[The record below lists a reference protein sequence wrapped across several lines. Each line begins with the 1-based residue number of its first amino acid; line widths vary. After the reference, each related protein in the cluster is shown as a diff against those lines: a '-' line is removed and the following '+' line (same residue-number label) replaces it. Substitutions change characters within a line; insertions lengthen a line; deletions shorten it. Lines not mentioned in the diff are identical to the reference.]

1 MKKGDS
7 FLLRARKKLDREEKK
22 EYDIPVKIA
31 DNLGLGATSVLR
43 LVVGDR
49 NDNPMEA
56 GSSEIFVYNYEV
68 LYIVLYCIVLYCIVL
83 YCIVLYCIVL

>member
-83 YCIVLYCIVL
+83 